1 MALFDRKNEQ
11 DKNRMQLLDE
21 IIDQLTLTNQKLY
34 EAPKDYGFINYL
46 KGIKRNPDSVPF
58 FPFVLFVDVVKTM
71 VTNKG
76 DYHLGNYMSGIR
88 EATDLYLQMFP
99 FGEETPNF
107 TLDSQIFICFF
118 KSGGLAKSGL
128 FNANLMSTFRD
139 KYNYLDFMNSFCQHQ
154 KAPECLHDILQYG
167 LAIRAFFADDDTY
180 GANMKYV
187 AQKML
192 RAGDRELVLAEETK
206 RVEHMAGI
214 YDIDEA
220 DVAKTEQ
227 QLVKANAL
235 LQSSTGILEEADRKT
250 GQLNRLLKDTT
261 ETIQEISKRETGIL
275 TMKATTA
282 KEELN
287 AAYNSFLE
295 EQRQEVILQK
305 DVLISQLY
313 QEAESKLS
321 ELRTMARAITTSANS
336 ELLRI
341 NNESSLAMDKIQ
353 NMMTNDKELQKIL
366 TKAEQNNELFDK
378 ISKLEV
384 LSAQN
389 IDTLAKSLETQ
400 IAASGADKV
409 IVQQGASPVAVATPT
424 LEAGTVVATENV
436 SVEAVPVEIVP
447 TTIGPVNPLLDTSIP
462 FKERYELVMAEKEK
476 RIANGE
482 HFHTMFDDVLTVLM
496 EDANPYMIGPSG
508 CGKTFMVKQIASL
521 LNMDFTDIGYINEEY
536 DILGFQTATG
546 AYSATN
552 FYRCYKYGK
561 IAFCDE
567 LDNGNS
573 RATVKLNSFLSNGK
587 DARYSFPNGESVKRH
602 KNFRI
607 IAAGNTAGNGADANY
622 NTREKIEESVQ
633 QRFTPIYVG
642 YDNAVEEQILK
653 KYPDWYQF
661 VVVFRKATD
670 AWGNMNDCSAPGII
684 TTRDTAR
691 IKRYLDNQ
699 SLNMDKIVDY
709 EFVQTKD
716 MEYLAFLSKH
726 MGDNIKNYPKAK
738 NIYDAFN
745 ARVKYLR
752 EQGGVR

>member
-34 EAPKDYGFINYL
+34 ETPKDYGFINYL

>member
-128 FNANLMSTFRD
+128 FNFNLMSTFRD

-192 RAGDRELVLAEETK
+192 RAGDRERVLAEETK

-447 TTIGPVNPLLDTSIP
+447 TTIGPVNPLLDTGIP

-716 MEYLAFLSKH
+716 MEYLAFISKH

>member
-11 DKNRMQLLDE
+11 DRNRMQLLDE

-653 KYPDWYQF
+653 NYPDWYQF

>member
-389 IDTLAKSLETQ
+389 IDTLTKSLETQ

-409 IVQQGASPVAVATPT
+409 IVQQGASPIAVATPT

-699 SLNMDKIVDY
+699 SLNIDKIVDY

>member
-11 DKNRMQLLDE
+11 DRNRMQLLDE

-128 FNANLMSTFRD
+128 FNFNLMSTFRD

-192 RAGDRELVLAEETK
+192 RAGDRERVLAEETK

>member
-11 DKNRMQLLDE
+11 DRNRMQLLDE

-34 EAPKDYGFINYL
+34 ETPKDYGFINYL

-180 GANMKYV
+180 GANMKYM

-607 IAAGNTAGNGADANY
+607 IAAGNTVGNGADANY